1 MFLEL
6 IIWLSTDCEYFWKS
20 RWKCNSKE

>member
-20 RWKCNSKE
+20 RWKCSSKE